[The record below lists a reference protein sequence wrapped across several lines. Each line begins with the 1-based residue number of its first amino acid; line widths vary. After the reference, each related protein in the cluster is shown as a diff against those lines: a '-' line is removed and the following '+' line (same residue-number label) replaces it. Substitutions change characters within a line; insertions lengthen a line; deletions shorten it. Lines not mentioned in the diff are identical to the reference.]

1 MTNCA
6 KIDVRERLP
15 ELVHGQLSPAEAATV
30 TSHIAE
36 CAACA
41 SELEL
46 LRLVMASAAPAPA
59 ISVEK
64 IVAALPSPTPAAPAK
79 RPILSPKRRLIPLSA
94 RTVQIAAGFALAASV
109 LFVIMRR
116 EVEAPEVRPA
126 PALQTAAKTN
136 EPAIPSSSVPTLPA
150 ATAQSRETRVVSGP
164 GLTLGGS
171 TEDLSDESLAI
182 LVDEMDRL
190 DGVPTVEPESLDPS
204 LGDEGGR

>member
-79 RPILSPKRRLIPLSA
+79 GAILSRKRRLIPLSA
-94 RTVQIAAGFALAASV
+94 RAFQIAAGFALAASV

-116 EVEAPEVRPA
+116 EVEVPEVRPA